1 MMADELVDLSL
12 RIRDGA
18 PSYPTDP
25 PCTVR
30 PYQTIA
36 ADGVNVTALAMGTH
50 QGTHLDAPYHFV
62 EGGATVDRIRLE
74 QVCGP
79 AVLLDLSY
87 KGPGDAIEI
96 GDLEMAGLGEG
107 GRLVYR
113 VGWDHRLGQADYF
126 LGGPR
131 LTLEAAR
138 WLGGLRLA
146 LVGMDTPT
154 PNPDA
159 PIDVHRAVLGSG
171 AVLLEGLANLDRLD
185 PGPFELHAAPILIEG
200 VDGAPVRAYARRAD

>member
-1 MMADELVDLSL
+1 MADELVDLSL

-25 PCTVR
+25 PCSVR
-30 PYQTIA
+30 PHSTIA
-36 ADGVNVTALAMGTH
+36 VEGVNVTALAMGTH

-79 AVLLDLSY
+79 AVLLDLSH
-87 KGPGDAIEI
+87 KGSGEPIEVR
-96 GDLEMAGLGEG
+96 DLEGAGLAEG

-113 VGWDHRLGQADYF
+113 VGWDRHVGRDDYF

-131 LTLEAAR
+131 LTVEAAR
-138 WLGGLRLA
+138 WLGSLRLA

-171 AVLLEGLANLDRLD
+171 AVFLEGLANLDRLE

-200 VDGAPVRAYARRAD
+200 VDGAPVRAYARRAG